1 MFEQP
6 MHDSARY
13 LCDTTQESVL
23 SNQTL
28 KHVH

>member
-6 MHDSARY
+6 MYNSARY
-13 LCDTTQESVL
+13 LCDTKQESVL